1 MSVDF
6 LVALRDDWFLFNKNG
21 EGLSLLSNERLTIPD
36 VSVPIKDIKSMNKSV
51 AILSKDHILILNAQ
65 SN

>member
-1 MSVDF
+1 MSIDF
-6 LVALRDDWFLFNKNG
+6 LVALRDDWLLFNKSG
-21 EGLSLLSNERLTIPD
+21 DGFSLLSNERLTIPD